1 MKTRKP
7 GAAGSEIAVWRL
19 DDNRY
24 AVSVDGI
31 VRYAGSREACER
43 RFEILMP
50 KNDRANQDEALAR
63 LGRSMR

>member
-7 GAAGSEIAVWRL
+7 GATGSEIAVSRL

-24 AVSVDGI
+24 ALSVDGI
-31 VRYAGSREACER
+31 VRYAGSREECER

-50 KNDRANQDEALAR
+50 KNDRATQDEALAR